1 MPTVRVGELE
11 MYYEATGIGRPLVMI
26 MGLGANAGWWGS
38 GVIQALSRDF
48 RVIVFDNRD
57 AGRTRGP
64 ARLYSIRDM
73 AEDTVG
79 LMDAL
84 GLEKACVLGLS
95 MGGMIAQELA
105 LGHPERVERLVLG
118 CTTPGLKRG
127 VPPAPGVMRLLAVES
142 RGPGL
147 RQAFALARATLA
159 TSWLLTHLYALPRLW
174 RMALFHPTSPE
185 GYLRQLQAIAE
196 FDASDRL
203 PALRVPTLVLHGTLD
218 VLLPPENGRLLAEL
232 IPGARL
238 VLFKGAA
245 HGLNLERP
253 WQFVRA
259 VREFLLDAGSQ
270 PTLPGQATP
279 AG

>member
-1 MPTVRVGELE
+1 VPTVGVGELE
-11 MYYEATGIGRPLVMI
+11 VYYEVTGTGRPLVMI

-64 ARLYSIRDM
+64 AHPYSIRDM

-84 GLEKACVLGLS
+84 GLEKACILGLS

-142 RGPGL
+142 RGHSL
-147 RQAFALARATLA
+147 RHALALAGATVA
-159 TSWLLTHLYALPRLW
+159 ISWLLTHLHLVPRLW
-174 RMALFHPTSPE
+174 RMTLLHPTSPE
-185 GYLRQLQAIAE
+185 GYLRQLQAISE
-196 FDASDRL
+196 FDVSDRL
-203 PALRVPTLVLHGTLD
+203 PTLRVPTLVLHGTLD

-253 WQFVRA
+253 RQFIRE
-259 VREFLLDAGSQ
+259 VREFLLGSGSQ
-270 PTLPGQATP
+270 PTLPKQATP